1 MARIAAA
8 AVALSVALSAFGAAG
23 SAVAGTQ
30 TFGASDARRCMNAAF
45 AGSTATTALEWC
57 NMALAEGLLTPANRV
72 GTLVNRGVLLM
83 NRRDYASALADFEA
97 ALAMSPASG
106 EALFNR
112 GSVRIAQGRFSEGM
126 ADIDRSLALG
136 LRQPEKAFY
145 NRAIAR
151 EELSDAAGAYRDY
164 LEAARLKPDWGLP
177 RQELA
182 RFTVQRR

>member
-1 MARIAAA
+1 MARIAALLA
-8 AVALSVALSAFGAAG
+8 AMAIVGAAG
-23 SAVAGTQ
+23 SAAAGVQ
-30 TFGASDARRCMNAAF
+30 VVGSSNARRCMDAAY
-45 AGSTATTALEWC
+45 AGSTARAAVDLCNVALSED
-57 NMALAEGLLTPANRV
+57 GLTPANRA

-83 NRRDYASALADFEA
+83 NRRDYGGALADFES
-97 ALAMSPASG
+97 ALAVSPGLG

-112 GSVRIAQGRFSEGM
+112 GSVHIAQSRFAEGV

-136 LRQPEKAFY
+136 LKQPEKAFY

-151 EELSDAAGAYRDY
+151 EELSDTSGAYRDY
-164 LEAARLKPDWGLP
+164 LEAARLKPDWRLP